1 MAPCDRAASAACGH
15 LAATQNGPGSR
26 KFLAAIFAGQ
36 LALSDE
42 DISHRWRG
50 FIGSHVVRN
59 LLQAGYTVAI
69 LDDFND
75 FYDPRIKRANV
86 KEFNG
91 EAEVIEADI
100 RDASAM
106 KDVVGRGGYDS
117 IIHIAARAGVR
128 PRCETLPP
136 TLKPM
141 WSAPTTFSRPHGFPG
156 LASFFLPPVP
166 LSMVW
171 RGRPF
176 SEDLALPQTLSPYAA
191 TKLAAEHLCG
201 SYSHLYELPVVVMR
215 FFTVYGPAQRPD
227 LAIYKFTDCIYHGRP
242 IQQFGDGTTRRDY
255 TYVDDIVQGVL
266 EPLKYRR
273 TPFEIFNLGENQ
285 TTTLSDLM
293 APRERSAKGPSSNTC
308 RSSRRHAAHVWT
320 LTKARPARL
329 SPRVKISEGIP
340 KFVDWYL
347 KQQKR

>member
-1 MAPCDRAASAACGH
+1 MKILVTGGA
-15 LAATQNGPGSR
+15 
-26 KFLAAIFAGQ
+26 
-36 LALSDE
+36 
-42 DISHRWRG
+42 G

-59 LLQAGYTVAI
+59 LLPTGFTVAI

-86 KEFNG
+86 KEFDG
-91 EAEVIEADI
+91 EVEVIEADI
-100 RDASAM
+100 RDGAAM
-106 KDVVGRGGYDS
+106 KDVMRRGGYDS

-128 PRCETLPP
+128 PSVQNPSAYIETNVVGTYNLLEAARLAGV
-136 TLKPM
+136 TQFL
-141 WSAPTTFSRPHGFPG
+141 
-156 LASFFLPPVP
+156 LASSSSVYG
-166 LSMVW
+166 MARKV
-171 RGRPF
+171 PF

-227 LAIYKFTDCIYHGRP
+227 LAIYKFTDSIYHDRP
-242 IQQFGDGTTRRDY
+242 IQQYGDGTTRRDY

-266 EPLKYRR
+266 GALKYRR

-285 TTTLSDLM
+285 TTTLSDLIGSIENALGKRAIVEHLPEQQGDM
-293 APRERSAKGPSSNTC
+293 PLTC
-308 RSSRRHAAHVWT
+308 ADID
-320 LTKARPARL
+320 KARAL
-329 SPRVKISEGIP
+329 LGYHPRVKISEGIP
-340 KFVDWYL
+340 RFVDWYL